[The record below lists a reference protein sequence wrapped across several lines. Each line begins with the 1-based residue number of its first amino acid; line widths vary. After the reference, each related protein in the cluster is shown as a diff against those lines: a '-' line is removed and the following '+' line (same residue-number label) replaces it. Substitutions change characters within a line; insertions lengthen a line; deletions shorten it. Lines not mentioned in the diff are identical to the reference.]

1 MDMVKSRT
9 AKVLIGLARRVKDE
23 RVVLKKGVEVVW
35 EDRFYINPD
44 DVDNLESVE
53 IRVTIRRTAVGRAN

>member
-23 RVVLKKGVEVVW
+23 RVVLKKGGEIVW
-35 EDRFYINPD
+35 EDTFYINPD

-53 IRVTIRRTAVGRAN
+53 IRVMIRRTSVRRVN